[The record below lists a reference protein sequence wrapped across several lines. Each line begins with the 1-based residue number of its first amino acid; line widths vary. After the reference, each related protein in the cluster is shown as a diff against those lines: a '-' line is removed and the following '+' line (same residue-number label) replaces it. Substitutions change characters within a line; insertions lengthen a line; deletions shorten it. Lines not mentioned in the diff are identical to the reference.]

1 MRQLRIT
8 MLLYGEIEHDSRVR
22 REMATL
28 AAAGHAVTVAT
39 LSPSQREPFDLD
51 GAHIVP
57 LTPRHRELMPGE
69 DSPYLSAR
77 APGRL
82 GRLVARV
89 RWAKGYAT
97 TYRSW
102 SRAALR
108 ELPAADVW
116 HGHDLL
122 GLLTARDL
130 QKRHGGGLVHDSHE
144 LFLEAGSAARLPS
157 PARALLARF
166 EGRASR
172 RADAVITVNPS
183 IAVELHDRYGVDPVV
198 LMNCPPL
205 GPERKHGKL
214 RDHLGLGRR
223 PLILYHGAISPGRG
237 VEQLVDAIP
246 QLPAEAAVVLLGY
259 GDFARNYTA
268 LAAEDAYRGRLF
280 VVPAVPIADL
290 PNWVC
295 DADVGIIAFQPVD
308 RNNVLGTPNK
318 LFEYMEAGVP
328 MIVSDFPE
336 MRRIVTETGA
346 GIARDTSSPESLA
359 AAIRELLDEP
369 KDRKSTRRRSARAA
383 AEGTYNWAVQSRQLL
398 DIYDRL
404 SSRYATGETG

>member
-1 MRQLRIT
+1 MRPLRIA

-22 REMATL
+22 REMSTL
-28 AAAGHAVTVAT
+28 AAAGHSVTVAT
-39 LSPSQREPFDLD
+39 LTASPRAPFELD

-57 LTPRHRELMPGE
+57 LAPRHRELLPGA
-69 DSPYLSAR
+69 DSPYLNAG
-77 APGRL
+77 APGKL
-82 GRLVARV
+82 GRMLARI
-89 RWAKGYAT
+89 RWAKGYAG

-102 SRAALR
+102 NQAALR
-108 ELPAADVW
+108 TMPPADVW

-122 GLLTARDL
+122 GLLTARNL

-144 LFLEAGSAARLPS
+144 LFLEAGSAAKLPR
-157 PARALLARF
+157 PARALLGRF
-166 EGRASR
+166 EGGASR
-172 RADAVITVNPS
+172 KADAVITVNPS
-183 IAVELHDRYGVDPVV
+183 IAIELHRRYGVDPVV

-205 GPERKHGKL
+205 APERERGKL
-214 RDHLGLGRR
+214 RDHLDLGKR
-223 PLILYHGAISPGRG
+223 PLILYHGAISPDRG

-246 QLPAEAAVVLLGY
+246 LLPADTAVVLLGY
-259 GDFARNYTA
+259 GNLVDHYTS
-268 LAAEDAYRGRLF
+268 LAGEADYRGRLY

-346 GIARDTSSPESLA
+346 GIARDTSSPASLA
-359 AAIRELLDEP
+359 AAIEELLGEP
-369 KDRKSTRRRSARAA
+369 KEQRLARRRSARAA
-383 AEGTYNWAVQSRQLL
+383 AETTYNWAVQSRQLL
-398 DIYDRL
+398 GIYERLGDRYGRGK
-404 SSRYATGETG
+404 S